1 MEHVGQHLF
10 GMQSGLS
17 EAREAVEAWRPDSL
31 LHQLMQ
37 QGLLQHAT
45 GNLYGDGQQL
55 SRFDRMDSLSL
66 LQKPTL
72 SGNAVIAEAL
82 AGAETATIVDL
93 GAGTG
98 RQLRKLLPDVRA
110 DGLTVI
116 AVDLE
121 ARALVTC
128 ASAVPR
134 GAKYVP
140 VVGNVED
147 SNTWDSVREAITPGS
162 RVVVLSTFFLHHV
175 RDAKKTYVLEQ
186 AASLKPV
193 AVVLAEPNVDCC
205 QNDLSDRFAAIE
217 EFLRRVF
224 ADIDADAGDSDSI
237 DDLKRAVFGPVLRSV
252 LGPDNYERFEKR
264 ASWEARFKAAGLKVR
279 QHDFREDELISLVV
293 ASTT

>member
-10 GMQSGLS
+10 GMQTGLP
-17 EAREAVEAWRPDSL
+17 EAREAVEAWHPESL
-31 LHQLMQ
+31 LHQLMK

-82 AGAETATIVDL
+82 RGAETATIVDL

-98 RQLRKLLPDVRA
+98 RQLRKLLPGVRA

-128 ASAVPR
+128 ASAVPE
-134 GAKYVP
+134 GATYVP

-147 SNTWDSVREAITPGS
+147 DDTWASVKAAIPEGS
-162 RVVVLSTFFLHHV
+162 TVVVLSTFFLHHV

-205 QNDLSDRFAAIE
+205 QSDLVDRFAAIE
-217 EFLRRVF
+217 EFLTRVF
-224 ADIDADAGDSDSI
+224 ADIDSDLEDA

-264 ASWEARFKAAGLKVR
+264 ASWEARFKAAGLTVR
-279 QHDFREDELISLVV
+279 QTDSPEDELISHVV
-293 ASTT
+293 ASTA